1 MPNMEGIDPAKFAA
15 PPPQVVKREE
25 AETGH
30 HCFQVSQMI
39 TKIEKV
45 RRKQAIQT
53 AEGYLDLA
61 MVFDG
66 CWPLDVSHRRKL
78 AELTIACLAK
88 IGKPQGHKPYILFL
102 KGQAARLAEQ
112 YKKAVAYLEQS
123 ARIDPD
129 NLHTL
134 LALGW
139 CYKRIQRTDLAI
151 EALEI
156 AVQVDRDSAIAHY
169 NLACYCSLANHPR
182 FAVLHLSN
190 AIALNPDYR
199 KRVATEADFDPIRD
213 DASFVELTSV
223 FV

>member
-1 MPNMEGIDPAKFAA
+1 
-15 PPPQVVKREE
+15 
-25 AETGH
+25 
-30 HCFQVSQMI
+30 MI
-39 TKIEKV
+39 TKIERI

-61 MVFDG
+61 MVFDDY
-66 CWPLDVSHRRKL
+66 WSLDLPHRRKL
-78 AELTIACLAK
+78 AEITIACLAQ
-88 IGKPQGHKPYILFL
+88 IRKPQGHKPYILFL
-102 KGQAARLAEQ
+102 KGQAAKIAEQ

-129 NLHTL
+129 SLHTL

-156 AVQVDRDSAIAHY
+156 AVQVDRDSAMAHY
-169 NLACYCSLANHPR
+169 NLACYCSLAKHPR
-182 FAVLHLSN
+182 IAVLHLSN

-199 KRVATEADFDPIRD
+199 KRIPAETDFDPIRD
-213 DASFVELTSV
+213 DASFVELTGL